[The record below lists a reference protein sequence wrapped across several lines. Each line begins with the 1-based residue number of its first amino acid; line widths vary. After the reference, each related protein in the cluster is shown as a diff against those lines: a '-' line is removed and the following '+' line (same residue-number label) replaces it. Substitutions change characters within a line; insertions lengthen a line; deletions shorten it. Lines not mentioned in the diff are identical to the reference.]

1 MFIYLP
7 RSTVPVVCG
16 RFQQVETVGGQRV
29 GRYTY
34 GQSYTANPG
43 RVALDP
49 IGLPVRRGTFPP
61 VVTLGGVYGA
71 LRDAGPD
78 AWGRVV
84 IERAR
89 GTREALP
96 EIEYLLAAGDDR
108 TGALAFGRQKD
119 APAASR
125 GHQKMVALP
134 ELLEAAELVEGEAPL
149 TPEVQ
154 RAAELLL
161 HGLTMGGTRP
171 KALVE
176 DDGAQWIAKFP
187 AKTDRWNVA
196 AVEAGLLTLAERCG
210 MHVPA
215 VRTERVAGKPVM
227 LVQRFDRQ
235 RTDAGYLRSRYL
247 SALTLLNA
255 DEIWSLDWSYLK
267 LVDEVRRRSAAPDED
282 RRELYRR
289 MVFNALVSNSDDHP
303 RNHAMISWAEED
315 WRLSPLFDVVPSGHA
330 GSLERDLALIA
341 GHHGRSARRA
351 NLVSAASEFRVTPDE
366 AHGLIDQM
374 KALLSAEWQAA
385 FRRFGASAGD
395 LEALAHAIV
404 PAGFEDAVP
413 PPSA

>member
-1 MFIYLP
+1 VTHGGIY
-7 RSTVPVVCG
+7 
-16 RFQQVETVGGQRV
+16 
-29 GRYTY
+29 
-34 GQSYTANPG
+34 
-43 RVALDP
+43 
-49 IGLPVRRGTFPP
+49 
-61 VVTLGGVYGA
+61 GV

-108 TGALAFGRQKD
+108 TGALAFGLQKD
-119 APAASR
+119 APTTPR
-125 GHQKMVALP
+125 GHHRMVALP
-134 ELLEAAELVEGEAPL
+134 ELLEAAELVEGEAAL

-161 HGLTMGGTRP
+161 HGLTMGGARP

-187 AKTDRWNVA
+187 AKSDRWNVA
-196 AVEAGLLTLAERCG
+196 AVEAGLITLAERCG
-210 MHVPA
+210 MNVPA

-227 LVQRFDRQ
+227 LVQRFDRK
-235 RTDAGYLRSRYL
+235 RSETGYVRSRYL
-247 SALTLLNA
+247 SALTILDA

-267 LVDEVRRRSAAPDED
+267 LADEVRRRSAAPDED

-303 RNHAMISWAEED
+303 RNHAMIAWTEEG
-315 WRLSPLFDVVPSGHA
+315 WRLSPLFDIVPSAHA
-330 GSLERDLALIA
+330 SSLERNLALIA

-351 NLVSAASEFRVTPDE
+351 NLVSAAPEFRVTPDE
-366 AHGLIDQM
+366 AHALIDQI
-374 KALLSAEWQAA
+374 KALLSAEWEAT
-385 FRRFGASAGD
+385 FRQFGASTAD

-413 PPSA
+413 PPVT